1 LYNIKVTEMRNN
13 MAIHTID
20 DNDIKSAVRAS
31 EELKEYFSSRASES
45 GRALTYNLITYGC
58 QLNESD
64 SEKLAG
70 MLESFGLVPVQHPH
84 GSDTLVPADV
94 IVMNT
99 CAIREN
105 AEDRLFGN
113 LGVYKKFKK
122 DKSVSFIAVCG
133 CMMKIGKNV
142 DKIRSS
148 YPYVDLV
155 FDPQQL
161 HRFPELMLASL
172 AVKHQQID
180 IGTTDYLVEDRYVP
194 IRRERR
200 FRALLPIMYG
210 CNNFCNYCVVPYT
223 RGRERSRNFD
233 SVKDELRA
241 LADEGYREVMLL
253 GQNVNSY
260 RGADNDG
267 NTRTFLDVL
276 DAASSIKEF
285 SRVRFMSSHPKDLS
299 QDVLSLMGERD
310 NIEKHLHLA
319 LQSGSDR
326 VLRRMNRPYDLKTFL
341 DIADSFRKKVP
352 GGSLTTDIIVGFPGE
367 TEEDFELTLEAVR
380 KAAFDAAFTFEFSA
394 RPGTPAYDYE
404 DQIPKEVVSHR
415 FARLLEIQNDL
426 AFRSNSALIGKTLE
440 VLTEGISKGDKK
452 IYSGR
457 TITNHLVNFEADPE
471 FIKKAGIAPDDDLE
485 GALIPV
491 RIDRARPYSVDGV
504 MAGDII
510 R

>member
-1 LYNIKVTEMRNN
+1 

-20 DNDIKSAVRAS
+20 AKDIEAQNRADKDLS
-31 EELKEYFSSRASES
+31 EYFASRSRDL
-45 GRALTYNLITYGC
+45 GRPLTYNLITYGC

-70 MLESFGLVPVQHPH
+70 MMESWGLVPVDVTRN
-84 GSDTLVPADV
+84 SDHLIPADV
-94 IVMNT
+94 VVMNT

-142 DKIRSS
+142 ERIRNS

-161 HRFPELMLASL
+161 HRFPELVRDAL
-172 AVKHQQID
+172 AVSSQKID
-180 IGTTDYLVEDRYVP
+180 IDNIDYLVEDSLVP
-194 IRRERR
+194 IKRDRK
-200 FRALLPIMYG
+200 FRALVPIMYG

-233 SVKDELRA
+233 SIIDELKA
-241 LADEGYREVMLL
+241 LADSGYREVMLL

-260 RGADNDG
+260 KGVDNEG
-267 NTRTFLDVL
+267 NTRSFLDVL
-276 DAASSIKEF
+276 DSASRINGF
-285 SRVRFMSSHPKDLS
+285 SRIRFMSSHPKDLS
-299 QDVLSLMGERD
+299 QDVLSLMGERP

-326 VLRRMNRPYDLKTFL
+326 VLKLMNRPYDIGKFL
-341 DIADSFRKKVP
+341 DIADSFRAKVP

-404 DQIPKEVVSHR
+404 DKVPKEVVSAR
-415 FARLLEIQNDL
+415 FARLLEVQNEL
-426 AFRSNSALIGKTLE
+426 AFRSNSNLVGKTLE
-440 VLTEGISKGDKK
+440 VLTEGISKGDEK

-457 TITNHLVNFEADPE
+457 TITNHLVNFRADPE
-471 FIKKAGIAPDDDLE
+471 FLKKAGIAEDDDLE

>member
-1 LYNIKVTEMRNN
+1 
-13 MAIHTID
+13 MAIHTIGD
-20 DNDIKSAVRAS
+20 KDIEAVRRAS
-31 EELKEYFSSRASES
+31 QDLREYFGSRAEEL
-45 GRALTYNLITYGC
+45 GRPLTYNLITYGC

-70 MLESFGLVPVQHPH
+70 MLESFGLIPVDITRNSEH
-84 GSDTLVPADV
+84 LIPADV
-94 IVMNT
+94 VVMNT

-122 DKSVSFIAVCG
+122 DRSVSFIAVCG
-133 CMMKIGKNV
+133 CMMKIDKNV
-142 DKIRSS
+142 DRIKKS

-161 HRFPELMLASL
+161 HRFPELVRDSL
-172 AVKHQQID
+172 AVKSQRVDID
-180 IGTTDYLVEDRYVP
+180 TIDYLVEDEYIP
-194 IRRERR
+194 IKRDRR
-200 FRALLPIMYG
+200 FRALIPIMYG

-233 SVKDELRA
+233 CIVEELRSI
-241 LADEGYREVMLL
+241 ADSGYREVMLL

-260 RGADNDG
+260 KGVDNEG
-267 NTRTFLDVL
+267 RTRSFADVL

-326 VLRRMNRPYDLKTFL
+326 ILKLMNRPYDIEKFL
-341 DIADSFRKKVP
+341 NIADSFRKKVP

-367 TEEDFELTLEAVR
+367 SEEDFELTLEAVK

-404 DQIPKEVVSHR
+404 DKVPAEVVSAR
-415 FARLLEIQNDL
+415 FARLLEVQNEL
-426 AFRSNSALIGKTLE
+426 AFKSNSALVGKVFE
-440 VLTEGISKGDKK
+440 VLTEGISKGDET

-457 TITNHLVNFEADPE
+457 TITNHLVNFKADE
-471 FIKKAGIAPDDDLE
+471 EYLKKAGREGSDDLE

-491 RIDRARPYSVDGV
+491 RIERARPYSVDGV

>member
-1 LYNIKVTEMRNN
+1 

-20 DNDIKSAVRAS
+20 DKEIESVNLAS
-31 EELKEYFSSRASES
+31 SDLKEYFESRSSEL
-45 GRALTYNLITYGC
+45 GRVLTYNLITYGC

-70 MLESFGLVPVQHPH
+70 MLEKMGLKPVERVS
-84 GSDTLVPADV
+84 GSDSLIPADV

-113 LGVYKKFKK
+113 LGVFKKFKK
-122 DKSVSFIAVCG
+122 DKTVSFIAVCG
-133 CMMKIGKNV
+133 CMMKIDKNV
-142 DKIRSS
+142 EKIKTSF
-148 YPYVDLV
+148 PYVDLV

-161 HRFPELMLASL
+161 HRFPELMRDSMNI
-172 AVKHQQID
+172 KRQKID
-180 IGTTDYLVEDRYVP
+180 IAEFDYLVEDEYLP
-194 IRRERR
+194 IKRERK

-210 CNNFCNYCVVPYT
+210 CNNFCTYCVVPYT

-233 SVKDELRA
+233 SIRDELKA
-241 LADEGYREVMLL
+241 LADAGYREVMLL

-260 RGADNDG
+260 KGVDNEG
-267 NTRTFLDVL
+267 RSYGFVDVL
-276 DAASSIKEF
+276 DAASQFKEF

-326 VLRRMNRPYDLKTFL
+326 LLRKMNRPYDIKTFL
-341 DIADSFRKKVP
+341 DIADSFRTKVP

-404 DQIPKEVVSHR
+404 DQVPKEVVSER
-415 FARLLEIQNDL
+415 FARLLELQNDL
-426 AFRSNSALIGKTLE
+426 AFKSNSALIGKTLE
-440 VLTEGISKGDKK
+440 VLTEGISKGDDK

-457 TITNHLVNFEADPE
+457 TMTNHLVNFRADDE
-471 FIKKAGIAPDDDLE
+471 FMKKAGIAADDDLE